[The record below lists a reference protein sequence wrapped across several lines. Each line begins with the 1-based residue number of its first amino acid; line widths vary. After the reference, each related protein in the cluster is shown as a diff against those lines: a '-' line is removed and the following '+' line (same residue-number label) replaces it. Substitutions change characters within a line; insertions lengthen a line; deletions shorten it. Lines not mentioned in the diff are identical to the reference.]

1 VEGPKGACKGE
12 KSGAGGG
19 SLGER
24 IRDGKGLAERR
35 VKGRASPR
43 EPRRES
49 CPRKGVAGE
58 RGCHGGSQPLEIRA
72 TRGRETRLP
81 ALQREAL
88 SVEPHWRR
96 PRRAR
101 QRRRMGRRYSASTRE
116 GKRPKPSFEGL
127 KQDT

>member
-12 KSGAGGG
+12 KSGPGGG

-49 CPRKGVAGE
+49 RPRKGVAGE

-88 SVEPHWRR
+88 SVEPRCWR
-96 PRRAR
+96 PHRAR
-101 QRRRMGRRYSASTRE
+101 QRRQIGRRYSASTRK

-127 KQDT
+127 KQDP